1 MKVIIPVA
9 GIGTRLRPHTH
20 TAPKALLYV
29 AGKPLLGHILDSLKD
44 LEFDEIIFI
53 VGFLG
58 DKIVDYVKS
67 NYDFKTR
74 FVNQEELLGLGY
86 AINMGID
93 EEETD
98 ELLIVLG
105 DTIVETDWAAFIDKG
120 KNLLGVKPVD
130 DPRRFGVAE
139 VDDTRIIKLWEKP
152 EKPPSNLALVGIYYI
167 IDTQLFKDSLKEV
180 IASDIKTKNEYQV
193 TDAFQVMLEK
203 GAEIHTHTIDGWY
216 DCGKS
221 ETLLATNRHLLD
233 GCKTCEYKIEGTV
246 IIPPVFIDDTAKIS
260 NSIIGPYASIAGKTV
275 VENSII
281 TNSIIAYK
289 ARVKNGMLTDSLV
302 GHQAVVRGHLRTLNV
317 GDSSEIDY

>member
-1 MKVIIPVA
+1 MKIIIPVA

-29 AGKPLLGHILDSLKD
+29 AGKPLLGHILDSIKD
-44 LEFDEIIFI
+44 LDFDEIIFI

-58 DKIVDYVKS
+58 DKIVEYVNE

-93 EEETD
+93 KDETD
-98 ELLIVLG
+98 ELLILLG
-105 DTIVETDWAAFIDKG
+105 DTIIETNWQDFIGKG
-120 KNLLGVKPVD
+120 QNLLGVKPVD

-139 VDDTRIIKLWEKP
+139 VDGTRILKLWEKP
-152 EKPPSNLALVGIYYI
+152 EEPPSNLALVGVYYI
-167 IDTQLFKDSLKEV
+167 KDTQLLKSALEEV
-180 IASDIKTKNEYQV
+180 IESDIRTKNEYQV
-193 TDAFQVMLEK
+193 TDAFQVMLDK
-203 GAEIHTHTIDGWY
+203 GAEIHTHKIDGWY

-233 GCKTCEYKIEGTV
+233 RCKTCEYKIEGTV

-260 NSIIGPYASIAGKTV
+260 NSIIGPYASIAEKTV

-289 ARVKNGMLTDSLV
+289 SRVKNGMLKDSLV